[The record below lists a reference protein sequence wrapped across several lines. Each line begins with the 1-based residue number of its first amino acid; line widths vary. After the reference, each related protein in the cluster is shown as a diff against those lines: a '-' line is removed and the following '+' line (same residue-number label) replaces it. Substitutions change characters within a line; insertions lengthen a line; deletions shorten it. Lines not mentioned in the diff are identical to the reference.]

1 MSKQKVFGLLII
13 LALSAFTL
21 AVFAGGKIQYV
32 KSALRTETRWTGN
45 PLIPGKGVCDPAVRI
60 FSGKFYLFAT
70 HDTPMDAPQRKGY
83 KGFYMTDWWVWS
95 STNLADWHLE
105 SKLKPD
111 IFGMK
116 GITDCW
122 ATDGLFKNGKC
133 FWYVCTPEST
143 YVAVSNSPKGP
154 WASPL
159 GNKPLMAGRDPAL
172 FMDDDGTAYLIT
184 GVWTYNI
191 ARLKDNLISLAGKPR
206 SIKIINPR
214 GPYNHNGDNTK
225 ESTDDKPYLNKRDG
239 WYYLSWGCYYA
250 MSRNIYGPYICKG
263 SFLREKDIDPKLL
276 QEPWDKDRHGSF
288 FEWKRQWYFICN
300 DRKLSKGM
308 PFRNCVISYVK
319 YKKNGEIEPIKITV
333 KGVRV
338 VSTPDAYTTPVK

>member
-1 MSKQKVFGLLII
+1 MSKLKALVII
-13 LALSAFTL
+13 ISLTLSAFTL
-21 AVFAGGKIQYV
+21 AFVAGMKIRHV

-45 PLIPGKGVCDPAVRI
+45 PLIPGKGVCDPAIRI
-60 FSGKFYLFAT
+60 SNGKFYLFAT
-70 HDTPMDAPQRKGY
+70 HDTPLDAPQRKGY
-83 KGFYMTDWWVWS
+83 KGFFMTDWWVWS

-214 GPYNHNGDNTK
+214 GPYNHNGDNIQ
-225 ESTDDKPYLNKRDG
+225 EPTDDKPYLNKRDG

-276 QEPWDKDRHGSF
+276 QEPWDMDRHGSF
-288 FEWKRQWYFICN
+288 FEWKGQWYFICN
-300 DRKLSKGM
+300 DLKMANGM
-308 PFRNCVISYVK
+308 PFRNCDISYVE
-319 YKKNGEIEPIKITV
+319 YKDNGEIAPIKITV
-333 KGVRV
+333 KGVRE
-338 VSTPDAYTTPVK
+338 VSPMGSDAAPAN